1 MFNLATT
8 RVTTSN
14 NSSYCG
20 DRVGEKPVLSTSSSS
35 EGDRWNTGPALWGEE
50 TAARASEPRER
61 AVDLAGEDRDRG
73 LAVSNPSAKSNC
85 EPHEC
90 SHRSASAEAGP
101 APWGALAKTP
111 SSKRALRERS
121 VWIGS
126 RSQCGQPASAQTVCI
141 PARDE
146 ARAGSYTLSVLWTT
160 LAPLRFK
167 GCLWHV
173 CINLSLPAFLR
184 TNFLIS

>member
-1 MFNLATT
+1 MFNLATA

-50 TAARASEPRER
+50 TAEQASETREW
-61 AVDLAGEDRDRG
+61 AVHLAGEDRDRG
-73 LAVSNPSAKSNC
+73 LPVSNPSAKSNC

-111 SSKRALRERS
+111 SLKRVLRERS
-121 VWIGS
+121 VYWKPLTMQAAGFLKS
-126 RSQCGQPASAQTVCI
+126 RLRVLRPQADHTQTVYI
-141 PARDE
+141 PACDE
-146 ARAGSYTLSVLWTT
+146 ARAGSHTLS
-160 LAPLRFK
+160 
-167 GCLWHV
+167 
-173 CINLSLPAFLR
+173 INCPSL
-184 TNFLIS
+184 I